1 MKIIEG
7 GGNLDVGDITKDMLE
22 RRPLPIGRTQFEEW
36 CARIIKGAGVQ
47 STEESQRYILAE
59 RLQHIAPTDAFK
71 EDAYFI
77 LQLRTVAVKETAF
90 NMFEEIKRL
99 RDERKRKQAED
110 TAPKKLEVVKD
121 GAVLENGK
129 V

>member
-1 MKIIEG
+1 MKVIEG
-7 GGNLDVGDITKDMLE
+7 GGNLEVGDITKDMCE

-36 CARIIKGAGVQ
+36 CKRIIVGAAVEA
-47 STEESQRYILAE
+47 SEESQRFILAE
-59 RLQHIAPTDAFK
+59 RLQHIAPTEAFK

-90 NMFEEIKRL
+90 NMFQEIKRL
-99 RDERKRKQAED
+99 REERKKAED
-110 TAPKKLEVVKD
+110 TAPKKLEVVRD
-121 GAVLENGK
+121 GAVLENEQ